1 MDRLQFGL
9 QEHKLDVT
17 ISALVKLES
26 ELIVAQPD
34 TRAHSSPEH
43 DSYHLLSL
51 ILITQL
57 L

>member
-17 ISALVKLES
+17 ISALVKPES
-26 ELIVAQPD
+26 ELTVAQPD
-34 TRAHSSPEH
+34 TRPHSSLGH
-43 DSYHLLSL
+43 DSYHSLSL
-51 ILITQL
+51 ILITEL